1 MATDYRGATCGATHE
16 SSAVHTANCP
26 APVTNSLRSGHAR
39 SFSRTRSLALGILA
53 LAACAAGLARAQQAQ
68 PQSPTASTEPELH
81 HLPAAGKISKQ
92 VKLVSVYATVRD
104 KHGKIV
110 PNLTKDD
117 FVLDED
123 GRPQTISNFVVQTDV
138 PLTLGLLVDT
148 SFSQRAVLVPE
159 REASYT
165 FLDHMLQGQDV
176 AFVIHFDREVE
187 LLQDLTSSRPKLQS
201 ALQLLDTPQ
210 LNRDSGDNG
219 GNGGGNRGGD
229 ERGRGQGGRNGMA
242 GGTHLYDAIW
252 LASTQLMQKQQGRKA
267 IFVLSDGADRGSR
280 ESLTSAIEA
289 AQRAD
294 TAVYT
299 IYFAGQESEDRGYGR
314 RGGSGRPGGWPGGG
328 GGWPG
333 GGGGWPGG
341 GGGGGNRYPREPR
354 VDGKKILLQI
364 SQQTGGLMFEVSK
377 KLPLDKIYSVAEEG
391 LRNQYGIGY
400 TPNPPDSDVGYHTIH
415 LTAKQKDLTVQA
427 RQGYYSAK

>member
-1 MATDYRGATCGATHE
+1 MLTHMTLFRTNFRMKMRAPKRRLNSIAASLTCALVAAICAGG
-16 SSAVHTANCP
+16 
-26 APVTNSLRSGHAR
+26 PV
-39 SFSRTRSLALGILA
+39 
-53 LAACAAGLARAQQAQ
+53 RAQQ
-68 PQSPTASTEPELH
+68 PQSSSTEPQLH
-81 HLPAAGKISKQ
+81 HVPAAPVGKISST
-92 VKLVSVYATVRD
+92 VNLVTVYAVVRD

-117 FVLDED
+117 FALEED
-123 GRPQTISNFVVQTDV
+123 GRPQTISHFIVQTDV

-148 SFSQRAVLVPE
+148 SFSQRAVIVPE
-159 REASYT
+159 RQASYT
-165 FLDHMLQGQDV
+165 FLDHLLTAKDV

-201 ALQLLDTPQ
+201 ALQLLTTPEPG
-210 LNRDSGDNG
+210 NS
-219 GNGGGNRGGD
+219 GNGGGNN
-229 ERGRGQGGRNGMA
+229 RGQPGRLAG

-252 LASTQLMQKQQGRKA
+252 LASGDVMKKQQGRKA
-267 IFVLSDGADRGSR
+267 IFVLSDGVDRGSK
-280 ESLTSAIEA
+280 ESLTDAIEA

-299 IYFAGQESEDRGYGR
+299 IYFAGEENENEGERHR
-314 RGGSGRPGGWPGGG
+314 RWGGMGGP

-341 GGGGGNRYPREPR
+341 GGGGGNQYPREPR

-364 SQQTGGLMFEVSK
+364 SEQTGGVMFEVSK
-377 KLPLDKIYSVAEEG
+377 NLSLDKIYSVAIEG

-400 TPNPPDSDVGYHTIH
+400 TPNPPDTDPGYHTIH
-415 LTAKQKDLTVQA
+415 LTAKKKDLWVQA
-427 RQGYYSAK
+427 RQGYYSGP